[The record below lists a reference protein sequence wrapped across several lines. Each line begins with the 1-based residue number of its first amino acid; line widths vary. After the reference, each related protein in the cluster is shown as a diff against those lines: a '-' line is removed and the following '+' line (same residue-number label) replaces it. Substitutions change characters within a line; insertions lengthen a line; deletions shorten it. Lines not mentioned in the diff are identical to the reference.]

1 MPLLLPPLPPLLL
14 PPLFL
19 SFFPLPPPLPLFLSF
34 WPLPP
39 PPFLQAHGQWHWS
52 LGQAFNFSLLSTTQ
66 TLLLSM
72 VVSFTSKVFSSVLDE
87 LLEDSDV
94 SLVLDDDE
102 DDDDDDED
110 EDSEWVSV

>member
-1 MPLLLPPLPPLLL
+1 LPLLLPPLPPLLL
-14 PPLFL
+14 PPLF
-19 SFFPLPPPLPLFLSF
+19 FPLPLFLSF

-52 LGQAFNFSLLSTTQ
+52 LGQAFNFLLLSTTQ

-72 VVSFTSKVFSSVLDE
+72 VVSFTSKVVSSVLDE

-102 DDDDDDED
+102 DEEDED